1 MRIDFVK
8 NDHQDAKFWEES
20 GEAVPRVGDHVWLRR
35 SNLNGILP
43 EDDRAIGEYI
53 VTRVEWAP
61 ASLFS
66 PITAKVYVSSDGG
79 PGSSSYDEYMRLCG
93 AAHVIANVMF
103 AQITGSTEY
112 LLDDEAAIFPE
123 GMFRQVVIW
132 HKINDDTVDEYT
144 LNIDQAEMLARDW
157 HARDAAGERP
167 SRSQLLTELMAKA
180 KKRESG
186 SNVDKKPGD

>member
-43 EDDRAIGEYI
+43 EDDRSIGEYI
-53 VTRVEWAP
+53 VTRVGWAA

-79 PGSSSYDEYMRLCG
+79 VGSSSYDEYMRLCG

-112 LLDDEAAIFPE
+112 LLDNEVAIFPE
-123 GMFRQVVIW
+123 GMHRQVTIW

-167 SRSQLLTELMAKA
+167 SRSQHLTELMAKA
-180 KKRESG
+180 KKRE
-186 SNVDKKPGD
+186 